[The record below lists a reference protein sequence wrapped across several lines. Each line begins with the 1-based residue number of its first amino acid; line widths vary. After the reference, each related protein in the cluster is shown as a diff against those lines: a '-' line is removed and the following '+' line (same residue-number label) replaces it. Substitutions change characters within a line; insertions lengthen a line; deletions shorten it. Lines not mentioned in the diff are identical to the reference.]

1 MIYVEAAVV
10 LFLILLNGFL
20 AMSELSILSARRS
33 RLKHLSS
40 QGSRGARIAL
50 RLLEDPGRFLS
61 TIQIGITLIGII
73 AGAFSGATLGQR
85 LGSWLNT
92 FSWFSPHGVTLGIG
106 VTVAV
111 ITYLSLILG
120 ELVPKRIALV
130 YPEKIAAFVAVPIQ
144 VVSFVAAP
152 LVALLKSST
161 AGMLRLLGV
170 SASPKSTVTE
180 EEIKSLI
187 AEGTRSGVLM
197 PQEQEMIEGVLRLAD
212 RPVRVIM
219 TPRHQISWIDSK
231 ASRDMILETI
241 DAHRYSRLLV
251 CDGSVN
257 HPIGVVH
264 CKHLLPVALR
274 GEGIV
279 LRTLLNP
286 LIFVPEHTPVLKL
299 IELFKRNKTHLAVV
313 VDEYGTTEGIVTPTD
328 VLESIAGSL
337 PEQGEEESDRL
348 IQREDG
354 SWLVDGSFPLD
365 AIESKIGQIGVSTL
379 KGAKTIAGFVL
390 QRLGRLPEPGA
401 SFYSGTIRFE
411 VVEMDGRRIDKVLIS
426 KSSPPIGGNGLKSDP
441 RGRS

>member
-10 LFLILLNGFL
+10 LFLTLLNGFL
-20 AMSELSILSARRS
+20 AMSEFSILSARRS

-61 TIQIGITLIGII
+61 TIQIGITLIGIV

-85 LGSWLNT
+85 LGIWLNT

-106 VTVAV
+106 ITVAV

-130 YPEKIAAFVAVPIQ
+130 HPEKIAAFAAVPIQ
-144 VVSFVAAP
+144 VVSSVSAP
-152 LVALLKSST
+152 LVALLKLST
-161 AGMLRLLGV
+161 ERMLRLLGV
-170 SASPKSTVTE
+170 STLPKSTVTE

-212 RPVRVIM
+212 RPVQVIM
-219 TPRHQISWIDSK
+219 TPRHQIVWLDSK
-231 ASRDMILETI
+231 ASQNVILETI
-241 DAHRYSRLLV
+241 DAHRISRLLV
-251 CDGSVN
+251 CDGSIH
-257 HPIGVVH
+257 HPVGVVH
-264 CKHLLPVALR
+264 CKNLLPAALR
-274 GEGIV
+274 GDDMV
-279 LRTLLNP
+279 LSTLLNP
-286 LIFVPEHTPVLKL
+286 VIFVPDHTPVLKL

-337 PEQGEEESDRL
+337 PEQGEEASDPL

-365 AIESKIGQIGVSTL
+365 EIESKIGRIGVSSV

-401 SFYSGTIRFE
+401 SFHSGNIRFE
-411 VVEMDGRRIDKVLIS
+411 VVEMDGRRIDKVLIK
-426 KSSPPIGGNGLKSDP
+426 KSSIPIANNGLKPDE
-441 RGRS
+441 